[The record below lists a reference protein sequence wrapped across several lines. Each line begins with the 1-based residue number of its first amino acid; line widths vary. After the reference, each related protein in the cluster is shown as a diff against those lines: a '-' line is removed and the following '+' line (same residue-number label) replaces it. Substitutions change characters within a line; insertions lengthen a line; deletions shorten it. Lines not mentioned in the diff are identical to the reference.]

1 MAGWGSEALDRTAE
15 VSIWLHAQSSCGTH
29 QSRIPVSYFSVLTIG
44 RHPDNDCAITWD
56 PEVSRQHATLEL
68 DENTIDLVC
77 LSHARNP
84 IFVSNSPTRLAK
96 LSPGSTFRIG
106 KTEFCV
112 TEGKDTPRFDAPPN
126 SSEEGESTDQLAYD
140 STELRQASLSDSPDQ
155 MQILCDL
162 PEIAAA
168 SSSDTELAATLAE
181 ILLHSIPQAIA
192 VAAIE
197 CEPLPSDSTVEQE
210 EWSAA
215 PLAMRVA
222 TKEFY
227 TGRFRPS
234 IRLMTQALRS
244 AKSVVYRWDQDD
256 ASPQATISDSLN
268 WAFCVPLSGSS
279 RNWCFYVAGEG
290 GTAGGLVLDEKKLKT
305 DLKFTQVLGR
315 FISSFRHVRQLQEQK
330 TRLSSFFS
338 PKVIESL
345 TGESVENALSATE
358 SDVTVLFCDVRGFS
372 RKSEEYG
379 DRLPYLLECVRAAL
393 GVMTQQILRYD
404 GAIAD
409 FQGDAALGFWGWPV
423 APEQGAVPAC
433 LAALAIQEA
442 FNSPGSEHGLLEGF
456 SVGLGIAHGRAIAGQ
471 IGTADQAKIGV
482 FGPVVNQGARLESM
496 TRQFDVSIIV
506 DGTTADFVRQHM
518 PESVATVRKLGHV
531 RPKGMESSL
540 PVYELVA
547 GKPGSI
553 SDCTQFESAVDH
565 LVSGNWDKA
574 RELLDLLPDD
584 GPRRFLIQQMRECG
598 CHPPADW
605 DGAFRLTRK

>member
-1 MAGWGSEALDRTAE
+1 M
-15 VSIWLHAQSSCGTH
+15 
-29 QSRIPVSYFSVLTIG
+29 TIG
-44 RHPDNDCAITWD
+44 RRPDNECAVTWD
-56 PEVSRQHATLEL
+56 PQVSRQHASVEHCGNSIEL
-68 DENTIDLVC
+68 AC
-77 LSHARNP
+77 LPYAGNP
-84 IFVSNSPTRLAK
+84 IFVEDGPTRLAT
-96 LSPGSTFRIG
+96 LSSGSTFRIG
-106 KTEFCV
+106 QTLFCV
-112 TEGKDTPRFDAPPN
+112 TEGRTSPRFNGQPGVSADD
-126 SSEEGESTDQLAYD
+126 EEGASTEQFAYD
-140 STELRQASLSDSPDQ
+140 SAELRQIPLPDSPDQ

-168 SSSDTELAATLAE
+168 ASSDTELAATLAK
-181 ILLHSIPQAIA
+181 ILLQSIPQAIA

-197 CEPLPSDSTVEQE
+197 CEPLPSDSTADQE
-210 EWSAA
+210 EWSAV

-222 TKEFY
+222 TKECY

-234 IRLMTQALRS
+234 RRLMTQALRS
-244 AKSVVYRWDQDD
+244 AKSVVYLWNQDD
-256 ASPQATISDSLN
+256 DSPQATISDSLN

-290 GTAGGLVLDEKKLKT
+290 GTVGGLVLDEKQLKT

-315 FISSFRHVRQLQEQK
+315 LIASFRQVRQLQEQK

-338 PKVIESL
+338 PKVVESL
-345 TGESVENALSATE
+345 TDDSVENALSATE
-358 SDVTVLFCDVRGFS
+358 RDVTVLFCDVRGFS

-393 GVMTQQILRYD
+393 GVMTQQILRHD

-409 FQGDAALGFWGWPV
+409 FQGDAALAFWGWPV

-433 LAALAIQEA
+433 LAALAIQRE
-442 FNSPGSEHGLLEGF
+442 FSYQNSANGLLEGF

-506 DGTTADFVRQHM
+506 DGATAEFFRQHM
-518 PESVATVRKLGHV
+518 PESVASVRKLAHV
-531 RPKGMESSL
+531 RPKGMDSSL

-547 GKPGSI
+547 AAEGS
-553 SDCTQFESAVDH
+553 SPDRSQFENAVDH
-565 LVSGNWDKA
+565 VVTGDWDKA
-574 RELLDLLPDD
+574 RELLDALPDD
-584 GPRRFLIQQMRECG
+584 GPRRFLLQQMCECG
-598 CHPPADW
+598 NHPPANW
-605 DGAFRLTRK
+605 DGAFRLARK